1 MIRHD
6 MPEREYHAHQALNAS
21 TLKAVHKYPLKKV
34 RHDLDNRPGYNRHSR
49 SGQRRTGSSSKALGT
64 GSC

>member
-6 MPEREYHAHQALNAS
+6 MPERDYHAHLALNAS

-34 RHDLDNRPGYNRHSR
+34 RHDLDNRPPTTRHSP
-49 SGQRRTGSSSKALGT
+49 SGQRRTGSSSKAPGT